1 MLQRLST
8 MALLAGIFISLGL
21 AQISDPPQDDQHDP
35 DDPNPPLA
43 MPLRVGNIT
52 SSGINYHALVPK
64 DGGTFDIVNLGSL
77 QASVLLLTTGSDQ
90 IVKQVEIQPG
100 EKRTISGEYF
110 GDDVLVVSLQAFKV
124 FTATPIKTAGKF
136 SQEPIVNPPSRPV
149 RIAAVRM
156 LDGTVRPVAITEDN
170 KAYYPVYIHRQPI
183 GEWSPNRKGLLT
195 DHGVILDEVHF
206 K

>member
-1 MLQRLST
+1 MLQRLSVLP
-8 MALLAGIFISLGL
+8 LLTSIFISVGL
-21 AQISDPPQDDQHDP
+21 AQISVPPQQDDDV

-43 MPLRVGNIT
+43 LPLRIGSIT
-52 SSGINYHALVPK
+52 SSGLNYHALVPK

-77 QASVLLLTTGSDQ
+77 QASVLLVTTGSDQ
-90 IVKQVEIQPG
+90 IVKQVEIRPG

-110 GDDVLVVSLQAFKV
+110 EDDVLVVSLQAFKV
-124 FTATPIKTAGKF
+124 FTVTPIKTAGKF
-136 SQEPIVNPPSRPV
+136 SQEPIVNSPSRPI

-170 KAYYPVYIHRQPI
+170 KAYYPVFIHRQPI
-183 GEWSPNRKGLLT
+183 GEWSPDRKELVT
-195 DHGVILDEVHF
+195 DHGVVLEEIHE